1 MKICPTCKKPIKEPF
16 SDQDQQWLPFCCER
30 CKLIDFGAWLDG
42 SHAIPG
48 DEVIIIPDGQDDNMT
63 PH

>member
-1 MKICPTCKKPIKEPF
+1 MKTCPTCNKSTEQIN
-16 SDQDQQWLPFCCER
+16 DNQWLPFCCER

-48 DEVIIIPDGQDDNMT
+48 EETAIIPDDDFL